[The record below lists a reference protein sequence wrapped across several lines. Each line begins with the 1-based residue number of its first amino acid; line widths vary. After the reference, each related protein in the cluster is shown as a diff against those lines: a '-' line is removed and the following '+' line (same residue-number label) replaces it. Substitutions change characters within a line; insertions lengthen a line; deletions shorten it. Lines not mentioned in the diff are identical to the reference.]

1 MAPAN
6 NFFNAARPA
15 FRQQMFA
22 GAQIR
27 NAFRTSQFRSQFRE
41 SSKRWQSSTASAE
54 AQASWFKRMWD
65 SPVGIKT
72 VHFWAPVMKW
82 ALVLAGVADFARP
95 AEKLSLTQN
104 GALTATG
111 IIWTRWC
118 LIIKPKNYLYVA
130 PYPTVRTLT
139 DIRSLAAV
147 NFFLGVVGVVQCS
160 RILMWQSSQKK
171 SAGELAQ
178 EVKEDVKEAVSS

>member
-1 MAPAN
+1 MSEFHKKEPVKTKP
-6 NFFNAARPA
+6 RPIWLGYD
-15 FRQQMFA
+15 RY
-22 GAQIR
+22 IR
-27 NAFRTSQFRSQFRE
+27 IADQRYNVQ
-41 SSKRWQSSTASAE
+41 
-54 AQASWFKRMWD
+54 
-65 SPVGIKT
+65 
-72 VHFWAPVMKW
+72 W

-118 LIIKPKNYLYVA
+118 FIIKPKNYL
-130 PYPTVRTLT
+130 
-139 DIRSLAAV
+139 LAAV

-171 SAGELAQ
+171 SAAELAH
-178 EVKEDVKEAVSS
+178 EVKEDVKEAASSATRRQEGMTHHAEAYLLSCLASDVTGSASGY